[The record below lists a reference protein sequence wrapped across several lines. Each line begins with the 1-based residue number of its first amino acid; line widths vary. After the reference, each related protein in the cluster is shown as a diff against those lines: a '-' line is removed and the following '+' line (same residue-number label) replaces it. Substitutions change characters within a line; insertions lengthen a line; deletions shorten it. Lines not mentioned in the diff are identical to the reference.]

1 MKRVT
6 LSFDNGPTSRV
17 TARVLDILRRANIRT
32 TFFVIGKKLEHP
44 DACALAHAAHEA
56 GHWIGNHTLT
66 HSVAFGDRP
75 DADYAAVE
83 IGETQARIGALS
95 HPDKLFSPYAKSGLI
110 CSPLFCK
117 AAKRYFPNTLSSTPP
132 LHRVPPSFKTP

>member
-17 TARVLDILRRANIRT
+17 TDRVLDILRRANIRT

-95 HPDKLFSPYAKSGLI
+95 HPDKLFSPYAQTGLI
-110 CSPLFCK
+110 RSHPLRQ
-117 AAKRYFPNTLSSTPP
+117 APKRSL
-132 LHRVPPSFKTP
+132 LER